1 MINRVRELVR
11 ATIRAESGMRCSWL
25 SARLSRD
32 LVSHLEY
39 NALLAIS
46 VARSVIAGNMG
57 EGDCRHAPNSVST
70 FLTSPLM
77 AQRPSRKEL

>member
-46 VARSVIAGNMG
+46 VARSVIAENKG
-57 EGDCRHAPNSVST
+57 ERVLPTCA
-70 FLTSPLM
+70 
-77 AQRPSRKEL
+77 ELGLNGSDISADGTATQP